1 MYADK
6 LIRVKMKRYK
16 QEDVIMYRKE
26 ISSVRIVLVT
36 LIFVV
41 SFISG
46 FWVCDCQNPFAS
58 PYLMN
63 YKPLSLPGMEKRKA
77 IMKHGDIVAYPT
89 YLFYS
94 MVMANIYNYAP
105 ANYDVFEA
113 LNTLFSPRNK
123 IDSMDV
129 NTARIAFFFLKRGK
143 DMGDLKACMEWRK
156 QEILQRYG
164 KGINANLELDL

>member
-1 MYADK
+1 MRLTIKVMITATVS
-6 LIRVKMKRYK
+6 IGAFVCGTIVYK
-16 QEDVIMYRKE
+16 CHYVPPKASIT
-26 ISSVRIVLVT
+26 VL
-36 LIFVV
+36 
-41 SFISG
+41 
-46 FWVCDCQNPFAS
+46 W
-58 PYLMN
+58 
-63 YKPLSLPGMEKRKA
+63 PLSLPGMEKRKA
-77 IMKHGDIVAYPT
+77 IMKQGDIVAYHQLVDSVKRMRNMPYPT

-156 QEILQRYG
+156 QEILRRYG

>member
-1 MYADK
+1 
-6 LIRVKMKRYK
+6 
-16 QEDVIMYRKE
+16 MYRKE
-26 ISSVRIVLVT
+26 ISSVRIVVAT
-36 LIFVV
+36 LFFGV

-46 FWVCDCQNPFAS
+46 FLVCDCLNPFEP

-77 IMKHGDIVAYPT
+77 IMKHGDIVAYHQLVDSVKRMRNMPYPT

-156 QEILQRYG
+156 QEILKRYG